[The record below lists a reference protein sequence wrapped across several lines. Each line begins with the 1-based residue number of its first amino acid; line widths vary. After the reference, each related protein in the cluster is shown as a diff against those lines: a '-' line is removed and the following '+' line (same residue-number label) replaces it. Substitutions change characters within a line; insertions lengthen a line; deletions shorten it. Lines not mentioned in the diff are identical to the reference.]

1 MTEPSSTG
9 RNLVLCLDGT
19 NNEPEHDDT
28 NVVRTFDLAQKN
40 DRQLVYYDPGVGTM
54 GARGAV
60 TRLGKELTRVAGLV
74 AGHGIH
80 DNIEEAYT
88 WLSRNYHKGD
98 RIYVFGFSRGAY
110 TARALTGM
118 LNTVGLL
125 RPGTENLV
133 SYAVKL
139 YAQTGPPPAD
149 SAADPD
155 AEVAR
160 GKYWK
165 LRREFRR
172 KFGNPDF
179 PTSFDTSR
187 RQVHFLGVWD
197 TVKSVGW
204 LNLKARIEMAR
215 WPYTRKIE
223 NVGIARHAMAIDER
237 RRPYGIYRFDPDTVA
252 KSDGRHHERWFAGV
266 HSDVGGQ
273 FPDDHRL
280 SDIALSW
287 MLKEAEK
294 ADFALDKTKYWRMFS
309 VRFADQLP
317 DEYGLGKI
325 HDAEAVWRLL
335 GGWGRREIL
344 PDDEIDPSVYYR
356 VEHTKDT
363 KRPYEPKLPGSSSGR

>member
-1 MTEPSSTG
+1 MTEPSSTT

-19 NNEPEHDDT
+19 NNEPEHGDT
-28 NVVRTFDLAQKN
+28 NVARIFDLAEKN
-40 DRQLVYYDPGVGTM
+40 AKQLVYYDPGVGTM

-60 TRLGKELTRVAGLV
+60 TRVGKELTRFAGLV
-74 AGHGIH
+74 AGHGIQ

-88 WLSRNYHKGD
+88 WLSRNYQKGD

-118 LNTVGLL
+118 LDTVGLL

-133 SYAVKL
+133 TYAVKL
-139 YAQTGPPPAD
+139 YAQTGPPPARGT
-149 SAADPD
+149 ADPD
-155 AEVAR
+155 AEVAQ
-160 GKYWK
+160 GKYWE

-172 KFGNPDF
+172 KFGNPEF

-187 RQVHFLGVWD
+187 RQIHFLGVWD

-223 NVGIARHAMAIDER
+223 NVYIARHAMAIDEK
-237 RRPYGIYRFDPDTVA
+237 RRPYPIYRFDPHTVA
-252 KSDGRHHERWFAGV
+252 ASDGRHQQMWFVGV
-266 HSDVGGQ
+266 HSDVGGL

-287 MLKEAEK
+287 MVKAADT
-294 ADFALDKTKYWRMFS
+294 ADFAVNKTKYARMLK
-309 VRFADQLP
+309 VRFDDELP

-325 HDAEAVWRLL
+325 HDAETVWWLA
-335 GGWGRREIL
+335 GGWSRREIL
-344 PDDEIDPSVYYR
+344 ADDDIHRTVHYR
-356 VEHTKDT
+356 IEHTKDS
-363 KRPYEPKLPGSSSGR
+363 KSPYEPKLPGFSRGR